1 MTTATFPAPAVPPV
15 SGETPLEA
23 ARACLHAELI
33 HRHERS
39 TDPTALPAPLVVP
52 LGAAD
57 TLGHGSP
64 DPYADVRPAANVQL
78 TSRAVLIGPWG
89 GGPDATACG
98 QCLAMR
104 WQRLRSRSEREA
116 LELGHRPNGAVH
128 WPVLTPYAAD
138 AVWAVYRAVLAPLP
152 ATCAPS
158 RRPALPPALSLVRAG
173 ETPSLAALTESP
185 HSPSPSSRLRSSGG
199 GPARELP
206 AALRSHAPDDAPSG
220 QTSPVTARGGT
231 HDLTDATDADR
242 ALPRV
247 TRIDLV
253 TLATATF
260 PILPEPLCP
269 SCVQEV
275 PDTAASA
282 RMDLG
287 PAPKPD
293 PDGYRLRPLSSYPLP
308 TAALVN
314 PVCGT
319 LGSDLWINPTSTT
332 TAPAA
337 GTHFVRGYAG
347 LNDVTWSGQ
356 ANGYDTSR
364 LLAQLEGLERY
375 AGTRRRRGTS
385 PVIGSYH
392 ELADHALDPAA
403 CGLYAP
409 ETYATDPMVSPFD
422 PDRAIPWVWGY
433 SLRDDR
439 PVLVPARLAHYS
451 AGVEADNFVFECSNG
466 CATGGSL
473 EEAILYGLLEIV
485 ERDAFLLAWH
495 GRTPLTAIDLG
506 DCRSPAVRSMID
518 RAALHGY
525 DVHAFDTR
533 MDLAVPVVTALA
545 VRRDGGHGTLSFAA
559 AAGFDPEATVES
571 ALSEVL
577 TYIPHLPYQVAER
590 HTELAAMAADFT
602 RVRQLKD
609 HAQLY
614 GLPEMAV
621 HAKEYLEPVAVRP
634 PADTF
639 ADWEPHRPRTG
650 DLRDDLNLLRD
661 QLVAA
666 GHDAIAVDQT
676 TPEQRRMGLH
686 TIAAVVPGLLPLDFG
701 WTRQRALLMPRLR
714 TALRTAGRRADDL
727 PESEIKRVPHPFP

>member
-1 MTTATFPAPAVPPV
+1 MTAPAPAPAVPPV
-15 SGETPLEA
+15 RGETPLEA
-23 ARACLHAELI
+23 ARADLQAGLTA
-33 HRHERS
+33 RHGQSADRS
-39 TDPTALPAPLVVP
+39 AVPAPSVVP

-78 TSRAVLIGPWG
+78 TSRAVLLGPWG
-89 GGPDATACG
+89 GAPDAAACG

-116 LELGHRPNGAVH
+116 LELGHRPEGAVH
-128 WPVLTPYAAD
+128 WPVLTPYAID
-138 AVWAVYRAVLAPLP
+138 AVWAVHRAV
-152 ATCAPS
+152 
-158 RRPALPPALSLVRAG
+158 
-173 ETPSLAALTESP
+173 
-185 HSPSPSSRLRSSGG
+185 HDGG
-199 GPARELP
+199 
-206 AALRSHAPDDAPSG
+206 
-220 QTSPVTARGGT
+220 
-231 HDLTDATDADR
+231 HDLTDVTAADR

-247 TRIDLV
+247 TRVDLV

-260 PILPEPLCP
+260 PVLPEPLCP
-269 SCVQEV
+269 ACVQEV
-275 PDTAASA
+275 PDTAEAA

-364 LLAQLEGLERY
+364 VLAQLEGLERY
-375 AGTRRRRGTS
+375 AGTTRRRGTS
-385 PVIGSYH
+385 PVIGSYR
-392 ELADHALDPAA
+392 ELADRALDPAA
-403 CGLYAP
+403 CGFYAP

-422 PDRAIPWVWGY
+422 PDRPIPWVWGH

-506 DCRSPAVRSMID
+506 TCRSPDVRSMID

-545 VRRDGGHGTLSFAA
+545 VRRDGGYGTLSFAA

-590 HTELAAMAADFT
+590 HAELTAMAADFGL
-602 RVRQLKD
+602 VRQLKD

-621 HAKEYLEPVAVRP
+621 HAEEYLKPVEVRP
-634 PADTF
+634 LADAF
-639 ADWEPHRPRTG
+639 ADWQPRRPRTG
-650 DLRDDLNLLRD
+650 DLLDDLNLLRD

-666 GHDAIAVDQT
+666 GHDVIAVDQT

-701 WTRQRALLMPRLR
+701 WTRQRVLLMPRLR
-714 TALRTAGRRADDL
+714 TALRKAGRRADDL
-727 PESEIKRVPHPFP
+727 PESGIKRVPHPFP

>member
-1 MTTATFPAPAVPPV
+1 MTTPTATGAAPARAESPLETARAALQDELTTRYARLPAP
-15 SGETPLEA
+15 S
-23 ARACLHAELI
+23 
-33 HRHERS
+33 
-39 TDPTALPAPLVVP
+39 ALPAPLVVP

-57 TLGHGSP
+57 TLGFGRP
-64 DPYADVRPAANVQL
+64 DPYADARPAAGVQL

-89 GGPDATACG
+89 GEPGTTACG

-116 LELGHRPNGAVH
+116 LELGGAPHGAVH
-128 WPVLTPYAAD
+128 WPVLTDYAVD
-138 AVWAVYRAVLAPLP
+138 AVWAVYRAVL
-152 ATCAPS
+152 
-158 RRPALPPALSLVRAG
+158 
-173 ETPSLAALTESP
+173 
-185 HSPSPSSRLRSSGG
+185 GG
-199 GPARELP
+199 G
-206 AALRSHAPDDAPSG
+206 
-220 QTSPVTARGGT
+220 
-231 HDLTDATDADR
+231 HDTPDATPADR

-260 PILPEPLCP
+260 PLLPEPLCP

-282 RMDLG
+282 RMVLR

-293 PDGYRLRPLSSYPLP
+293 PDGYRLRSLASYPLP
-308 TAALVN
+308 TAALAN

-319 LGSDLWINPTSTT
+319 LGSDIWINPTSTT
-332 TAPAA
+332 TAPVA

-356 ANGYDTSR
+356 ANSYDTSR
-364 LLAQLEGLERY
+364 TLAHLEGLERY
-375 AGTRRRRGTS
+375 AGTTRRRGTS
-385 PVIGSYH
+385 PVVGSYNR
-392 ELADHALDPAA
+392 LADRALDPAS
-403 CGLYAP
+403 CGLYAA
-409 ETYATDPMVSPFD
+409 ETYANDPMVSPFD
-422 PDRAIPWVWGY
+422 PDRPIPWVWGH

-473 EEAILYGLLEIV
+473 EEAILFGLLEII
-485 ERDAFLLAWH
+485 ERDAFLLAWY
-495 GRTPLTAIDLG
+495 GRAPLTAIDLG
-506 DCRSPAVRSMID
+506 SCRSPAVRTMTD

-545 VRRDGGHGTLSFAA
+545 VRRDGGYGTLSFAA
-559 AAGFDPEATVES
+559 AAGFDPESTIES

-590 HTELAAMAADFT
+590 HSELGAMAQDFT

-614 GLPEMAV
+614 GLPAMAE
-621 HAKEYLEPVAVRP
+621 HAKEYLDPVAVRP

-639 ADWEPHRPRTG
+639 GDWEPRRPRTG
-650 DLRDDLNLLRD
+650 DLLDDLNLLRD
-661 QLVAA
+661 RIAA
-666 GHDAIAVDQT
+666 VGHDVIAVDQT

-686 TIAAVVPGLLPLDFG
+686 TVATLVPGFLPLDFG

-714 TALRTAGRRADDL
+714 TALRVAGRRADDL
-727 PESEIKRVPHPFP
+727 PESAVKRVPHPFP